1 MGGLGRRL
9 GCMMDTNTQIGV
21 CLGLGILLAL
31 GVDNYTGVFPEMGIW
46 HKTLVTGVGLVVGLI
61 GLQAYR
67 RLLKKKED
75 E

>member
-1 MGGLGRRL
+1 
-9 GCMMDTNTQIGV
+9 MDTNIQIGV
-21 CLGLGILLAL
+21 SLGLGILLAL

-61 GLQAYR
+61 GLEAYR